1 MYGFSSKNI
10 CFYKIRGVITE
21 ICRLGI
27 GALIWWTIYL
37 SLKRICVMKSMFL
50 KTFFSPHCEP
60 NRRPLMVPTAK
71 EKKSKEK
78 TNFIVETP
86 DQTNIIVQLFFS
98 LADLTTCVGNREW
111 VKTLLFKNKMS
122 SHKIICI
129 DYNYIFH
136 EFTVHSWGAYLIVNI
151 VLWWTFLI

>member
-1 MYGFSSKNI
+1 MINTDPSNFDKRWWSCIPSLSSMYSL
-10 CFYKIRGVITE
+10 IRKENFFHPIVSLTG
-21 ICRLGI
+21 GH
-27 GALIWWTIYL
+27 WWCPP
-37 SLKRICVMKSMFL
+37 LKKRKVKKKQTL
-50 KTFFSPHCEP
+50 LWKHQTK
-60 NRRPLMVPTAK
+60 PTLLC
-71 EKKSKEK
+71 S
-78 TNFIVETP
+78 
-86 DQTNIIVQLFFS
+86 FFS

-136 EFTVHSWGAYLIVNI
+136 EFTVHSWDAYLIVNI